1 MPILPGAKLR
11 NAILNSID
19 GKVEKLLFGQQ
30 SITSKLDCMASEAII
45 DAGKPITPGVLV
57 PESESNKLYDLI
69 SAQMDLIARISTNF
83 ENIEKRVYSLEG
95 RSTSAES
102 KLTGALQ
109 QIAEQVK
116 RSTSVESNLT
126 EAFEGIANQIKR
138 STEVES
144 KLTEAFERIGSKVK
158 AIDSNRLKA
167 FEDAIKQ
174 VESTTE
180 KTNVLLRE
188 VKNIGHSFTKSFEE
202 LLSNTKLINESRNAC
217 FEKLLSNIRLINK
230 GKKTADVRTKDHLV
244 LEKITSYLSKCDKR
258 IAEIEKKDSKNGS
271 LLEFYRKRCEAYK
284 QKKGDYKIGKVQE
297 RPFVFGGQVHLP
309 AQFPLVFGDYAD
321 LSQVLDFHSDL
332 EKNGFLVRDMRHHNL
347 DGSFVCNGYQC
358 HEFSSFE
365 QFRELQEATEGKG
378 FIKITDIRK
387 WNFDGSFCHQV
398 WGMFNSIRELTKLA
412 EIINSRKK
420 IDIRLLKHH
429 ERNGSF
435 AIGCSKFENIP
446 QLQEFCDFVETDPL
460 MCTSLSNP
468 SLGQNKFCVYRLPNG
483 GITIDG
489 QDPWCLLSFKSIE
502 QCKSMIAILGG
513 SVRNLC
519 EKLRS
524 ASEDGTFSIYKEKE
538 NSFSSVSQLQS
549 LLDVFGGFNQLP
561 EDHQL
566 DGSFTVTR
574 KSGERKF
581 SRGDCGRFSS
591 VAQIKELIDISGSIS
606 NVYHYIRHHKL
617 NGSFYLFPNKV
628 GKYRKFRDAMEVRS
642 LIETC
647 GSFNKVLDRIRRS

>member
-230 GKKTADVRTKDHLV
+230 GKKTTDVRTKDHLV
-244 LEKITSYLSKCDKR
+244 LEKITSYLSKCDQR
-258 IAEIEKKDSKNGS
+258 IAEIEEKDSKNGS

-309 AQFPLVFGDYAD
+309 TQFPLVFGDYAN
-321 LSQVLDFHSDL
+321 LNQVLDFHCDM
-332 EKNGFLVRDMRHHNL
+332 EKNGLLVRDIRHHNL

-365 QFRELQEATEGKG
+365 QFRELQEAIEGKG
-378 FIKITDIRK
+378 VIKITDIRK
-387 WNFDGSFCHQV
+387 WNLDGSFCHQV
-398 WGMFNSIRELTKLA
+398 
-412 EIINSRKK
+412 
-420 IDIRLLKHH
+420 
-429 ERNGSF
+429 
-435 AIGCSKFENIP
+435 
-446 QLQEFCDFVETDPL
+446 
-460 MCTSLSNP
+460 
-468 SLGQNKFCVYRLPNG
+468 
-483 GITIDG
+483 
-489 QDPWCLLSFKSIE
+489 
-502 QCKSMIAILGG
+502 
-513 SVRNLC
+513 
-519 EKLRS
+519 
-524 ASEDGTFSIYKEKE
+524 
-538 NSFSSVSQLQS
+538 
-549 LLDVFGGFNQLP
+549 
-561 EDHQL
+561 
-566 DGSFTVTR
+566 
-574 KSGERKF
+574 
-581 SRGDCGRFSS
+581 
-591 VAQIKELIDISGSIS
+591 
-606 NVYHYIRHHKL
+606 
-617 NGSFYLFPNKV
+617 
-628 GKYRKFRDAMEVRS
+628 
-642 LIETC
+642 
-647 GSFNKVLDRIRRS
+647 